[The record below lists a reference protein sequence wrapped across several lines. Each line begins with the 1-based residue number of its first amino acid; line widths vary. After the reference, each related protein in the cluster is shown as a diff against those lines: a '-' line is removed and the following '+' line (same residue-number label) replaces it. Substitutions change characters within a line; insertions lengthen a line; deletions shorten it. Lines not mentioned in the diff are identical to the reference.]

1 MNRAQ
6 QKLVGAGAVVAAL
19 LGFAAAR
26 EIGKPGGLNCKEDLV
41 GWVDGRGRWVQAKS
55 RVCE

>member
-19 LGFAAAR
+19 LGFAAMKEMTKR
-26 EIGKPGGLNCKEDLV
+26 GMSCKDDLV

>member
-19 LGFAAAR
+19 LGVAAAK
-26 EIGKPGGLNCKEDLV
+26 ELGKQSGLNCKEDLV
-41 GWVDGRGRWVQAKS
+41 GWVDGRGRWVQARS
-55 RVCE
+55 QVCD

>member
-19 LGFAAAR
+19 LGAAAVR
-26 EIGKPGGLNCKEDLV
+26 ELTKPGLNCKNDIIE
-41 GWVDGRGRWVQAKS
+41 WIDGRGRYVQAKTQ
-55 RVCE
+55 VCE

>member
-6 QKLVGAGAVVAAL
+6 QQLVWSGAVFMAL
-19 LGFAAAR
+19 LGIAAAK
-26 EIGKPGGLNCKEDLV
+26 EATKPGLHCRQDVV

-55 RVCE
+55 GQCK

>member
-6 QKLVGAGAVVAAL
+6 QKLVGAGAMVAAL
-19 LGFAAAR
+19 LGVAATR
-26 EIGKPGGLNCKEDLV
+26 ELSKRGMSCKDDLV

-55 RVCE
+55 RVCD

>member
-6 QKLVGAGAVVAAL
+6 QKLVGASAMVAAL

-26 EIGKPGGLNCKEDLV
+26 ELGKAGANCKEDLV

-55 RVCE
+55 RTCE

>member
-6 QKLVGAGAVVAAL
+6 QKLVGAGAMVAAL

-26 EIGKPGGLNCKEDLV
+26 ELGKQGLNCKEDLI
-41 GWVDGRGRWVQAKS
+41 GWIDGRGRWVQAKS

>member
-19 LGFAAAR
+19 LGAAAVR
-26 EIGKPGGLNCKEDLV
+26 ELTKPGLNCHDEIQSYV
-41 GWVDGRGRWVQAKS
+41 NRRGGFVQAKTQ
-55 RVCE
+55 VCE

>member
-6 QKLVGAGAVVAAL
+6 QQVIWSGAVFAAL
-19 LGFAAAR
+19 LGVLAVK
-26 EIGKPGGLNCKEDLV
+26 ELTKPGLNCKDDLV
-41 GWVDGRGRWVQAKS
+41 GWTDSRGRWVQAKS

>member
-6 QKLVGAGAVVAAL
+6 QQLVGIGAVFAAL
-19 LGFAAAR
+19 LAAAAAK
-26 EIGKPGGLNCKEDLV
+26 ELSEPGISCKDKLE

-55 RVCE
+55 RICE

>member
-6 QKLVGAGAVVAAL
+6 QQLVGAGAVVAAL
-19 LGFAAAR
+19 LGVAAVR
-26 EIGKPGGLNCKEDLV
+26 ELGKPGLNCKEQLV

>member
-19 LGFAAAR
+19 LGFAAVKELSR
-26 EIGKPGGLNCKEDLV
+26 PGTSCKDNLV

-55 RVCE
+55 RVCN

>member
-6 QKLVGAGAVVAAL
+6 QKLVGTGALVAAL

-26 EIGKPGGLNCKEDLV
+26 ELGKRGLNCKDDVV
-41 GWVDGRGRWVQAKS
+41 GWIDGRGRWVQAKS

>member
-1 MNRAQ
+1 MNGAQ
-6 QKLVGAGAVVAAL
+6 QRLVGAGALAAAL

-26 EIGKPGGLNCKEDLV
+26 ELGRPGLDCRDDLV
-41 GWVDGRGRWVQAKS
+41 GWVDGRGRWVQAKT

>member
-6 QKLVGAGAVVAAL
+6 QKLVGAGAVAAAL
-19 LGFAAAR
+19 LGLAAAK
-26 EIGKPGGLNCKEDLV
+26 EIGKPGLKCKDDVV

>member
-6 QKLVGAGAVVAAL
+6 QKLVGAGALVAAL
-19 LGFAAAR
+19 LGFAAAK
-26 EIGKPGGLNCKEDLV
+26 EIGKPGLDCKDDVV
-41 GWVDGRGRWVQAKS
+41 GWVDGRGRWVQAKT

>member
-6 QKLVGAGAVVAAL
+6 QRLVGAGAVVAAL
-19 LGFAAAR
+19 LGFAAAKELSR
-26 EIGKPGGLNCKEDLV
+26 TGTNCKEDFV

>member
-6 QKLVGAGAVVAAL
+6 QQLVWSGAVVAAL
-19 LGFAAAR
+19 LGVAAAK
-26 EIGKPGGLNCKEDLV
+26 ELGKRGLSCKEDLV

-55 RVCE
+55 KVCD

>member
-1 MNRAQ
+1 MNSAQ
-6 QKLVGAGAVVAAL
+6 QKLVGAGAVIAAL
-19 LGFAAAR
+19 LGFAAVK
-26 EIGKPGGLNCKEDLV
+26 ELSKPGANCKDDVV

>member
-6 QKLVGAGAVVAAL
+6 QRLVGAGALVFAL
-19 LGFAAAR
+19 LGFAAAK
-26 EIGKPGGLNCKEDLV
+26 ELGKRGASCKDDLV

-55 RVCE
+55 QTCE

>member
-6 QKLVGAGAVVAAL
+6 QKLVGAGAIVAAL
-19 LGFAAAR
+19 LGFAAVR
-26 EIGKPGGLNCKEDLV
+26 ELGKPGANCRDQLE